1 MPESA
6 SGADFDAALCRC
18 ALLAV
23 VSRDQ
28 RDADR
33 ESASNDESAFGAPAG
48 ESADEFGAASDDE
61 SADFGAA
68 SGDGAGYEE
77 PSDGGDKDQLVAFA
91 RELGVER
98 NVKWALA
105 LGAAFAALLYV
116 VFVVIPAETTQS
128 PVLYLGLAFVV
139 FFATSLSLTILFTLV
154 SAWRRAREL

>member
-1 MPESA
+1 MSRDRRDADGESA
-6 SGADFDAALCRC
+6 S
-18 ALLAV
+18 
-23 VSRDQ
+23 S
-28 RDADR
+28 
-33 ESASNDESAFGAPAG
+33 DESAFGAPAE
-48 ESADEFGAASDDE
+48 ESADEFGAASDENSDG
-61 SADFGAA
+61 FGAA
-68 SGDGAGYEE
+68 SNPDFENGE
-77 PSDGGDKDQLVAFA
+77 PSDGSDKDQLVAFA

-139 FFATSLSLTILFTLV
+139 FFATSLSLTILFTAV